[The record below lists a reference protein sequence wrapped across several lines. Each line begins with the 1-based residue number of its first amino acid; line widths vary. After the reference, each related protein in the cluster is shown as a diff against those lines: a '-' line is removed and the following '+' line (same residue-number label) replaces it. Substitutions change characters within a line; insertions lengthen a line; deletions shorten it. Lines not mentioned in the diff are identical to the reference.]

1 MRLMPALL
9 SSALLATPLFV
20 HAQAAAPQERPEV
33 TAAAKAVQQKVV
45 TWRRDFHQHPEL
57 SNREQRTAQKVAEHL
72 RALGLK
78 PKTGIAHHG
87 VVAIIEGGKPGPRV
101 ALRADMDALP
111 VTEQVDLPFA
121 SKATATFRGETVGVM
136 HACGH
141 DAHTGILLGIADA
154 LVKMKAELPG
164 SVMLVF
170 QPSEEGAPDGE
181 EGGASLMLAE
191 GLFKDFRP
199 DAMFG
204 LHVFST
210 LQAGQIGVR
219 QGPLMAASDKFTI
232 KVKGRQTHGSRPWG
246 GIDPIVAAA
255 DMIGTAQTIV
265 SRRTDIAKLPAVVS
279 FGAIKGG
286 IRYNIIPD
294 EVELVGTIRTFDEGM
309 RQRIFADLKNVAEH
323 VSAANG
329 ATAEASVPDNDG
341 NPVTVNDP
349 ALTARMIPSLQA
361 VAGKDN
367 VIEPSLQMGAED
379 FSYYAKEVP
388 SMFFFVGATA
398 KGVDPVT
405 APSNHSPKF
414 TLDESALDLGLRAL
428 LQVTLDYL
436 HAPTQGAA
444 TSGALRFRFAP
455 PGEGREAGVTR
466 FPRIRSAATPRTR
479 IPRLRW
485 TD

>member
-9 SSALLATPLFV
+9 SSALLATPLFLMQSAA
-20 HAQAAAPQERPEV
+20 HAQAVAQERPEV
-33 TAAAKAVQQKVV
+33 ATAAKAVQQNVV
-45 TWRRDFHQHPEL
+45 AWRRDFHQHPEL
-57 SNREQRTAQKVAEHL
+57 SNREERTAAKVAEHL

-78 PKTGIAHHG
+78 PKMGIAHHG
-87 VVAIIEGGKPGPRV
+87 VVAIIQGGKPGPRV

-141 DAHTGILLGIADA
+141 DAHTSILLGIAYA
-154 LVKMKAELPG
+154 LVKMKADLPG

-181 EGGASLMLAE
+181 EGGASLMLQE
-191 GLFKDFRP
+191 GLFKDFKP

-210 LQAGQIGVR
+210 LPVGQIGVR

-246 GIDPIVAAA
+246 GVDPIVAAA
-255 DMIGTAQTIV
+255 DVIGTAQTIV

-309 RQRIFADLKNVAEH
+309 RQKIFGDLKNVAEH

-329 ATAEASVPDNDG
+329 ATAVANVPDSDG

-349 ALTARMIPSLQA
+349 ALTARMIPSLKA
-361 VAGKDN
+361 VAGAGN
-367 VIEPSLQMGAED
+367 VIEPPLQMGAED
-379 FSYYAKEVP
+379 FSFYAKEVP
-388 SMFFFVGATA
+388 SMFFFVGATS
-398 KGVDPVT
+398 KGIDPVT

-414 TLDESALDLGLRAL
+414 ALDESSLDLGLRAL

-436 HAPTQGAA
+436 HSPQGSVAA
-444 TSGALRFRFAP
+444 TDAAP
-455 PGEGREAGVTR
+455 AKHAEG
-466 FPRIRSAATPRTR
+466 
-479 IPRLRW
+479 
-485 TD
+485 

>member
-33 TAAAKAVQQKVV
+33 AAAAKGVQQKVV
-45 TWRRDFHQHPEL
+45 AWRRDFHQHPEL
-57 SNREQRTAQKVAEHL
+57 SNREQRTAAKVAEHL

-78 PKTGIAHHG
+78 PRTGIAHHG
-87 VVAIIEGGKPGPRV
+87 VVAIIEGGKPGPKV

-111 VTEQVDLPFA
+111 VTEQVDVPFA
-121 SKATATFRGETVGVM
+121 SRATATFRGETVGVM

-154 LVKMKAELPG
+154 LVKMKADLPG

-181 EGGASLMLAE
+181 EGGASLMLEE
-191 GLFKDFRP
+191 GLFKDFKP

-255 DMIGTAQTIV
+255 DVIGTAQTIV

-309 RQRIFADLKNVAEH
+309 RQRIFTDLKNVAEH
-323 VSAANG
+323 VSVANG
-329 ATAEASVPDNDG
+329 ATAEASVPDQDG

-349 ALTARMIPSLQA
+349 ALTARMIPSLKA
-361 VAGKDN
+361 VAGADN
-367 VIEPSLQMGAED
+367 VIEPPLQMGAED

-398 KGVDPVT
+398 KGIDPVT

-414 TLDESALDLGLRAL
+414 ALDESALDLGLRAL

-436 HAPTQGAA
+436 HSPTQGAA
-444 TSGALRFRFAP
+444 VADAR
-455 PGEGREAGVTR
+455 
-466 FPRIRSAATPRTR
+466 
-479 IPRLRW
+479 
-485 TD
+485 